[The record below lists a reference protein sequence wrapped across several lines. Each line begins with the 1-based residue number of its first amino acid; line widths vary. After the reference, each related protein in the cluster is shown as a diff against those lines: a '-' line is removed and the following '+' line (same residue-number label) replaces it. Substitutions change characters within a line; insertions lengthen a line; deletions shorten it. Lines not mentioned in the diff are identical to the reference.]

1 MTIDPRITAHMAR
14 ADIEAARLGEQ
25 IRSLCIQQGKW
36 RDLSRACVAMYDL
49 DAGHEFFDHAPE
61 ELAEALEALGLP
73 ALTDLELAA

>member
-1 MTIDPRITAHMAR
+1 MAIDPRITAAMAR

-25 IRSLCIQQGKW
+25 IRNLSIQKGKW
-36 RDLSRACVAMYDL
+36 AELSRACVAMYDL

-73 ALTDLELAA
+73 ALTVQELAA